1 MLKQYREQIKSSPE
15 SCGVYKMI
23 GDKNKILYIGK
34 AKNLKSRLS
43 NYLQFESLSER
54 IKVMISQVV
63 KVETFITKNEIEALL
78 LEAQLIKSLKPP
90 YNIVLTDGKSYP
102 YITISKHEY
111 PRIAKYRGKFKKDEF
126 FYYGPFPS
134 AAAVK
139 NTILSLQRAFLL
151 RVCSDQY
158 FSSTKRPCIEYQ
170 IKRCSAPCV
179 NKIAKDDYRQ
189 SVKQAQDTLLGK
201 NKEVQKQLLSSMEKC
216 SNEMNYEL
224 AAVYRDRLKFLQQI
238 QMQTTDFSF
247 EKDADFF
254 SIAREADL
262 ACINVLS
269 FRNNCNYGAVPH
281 FIENCS
287 DHLDEEILSTF
298 LINFYN
304 SVNVPPTQIYVPD
317 STQDTETIGQALC
330 AVAKKSIRVLHA
342 QNNEER
348 KLLEFIYNN
357 SQHSLEQKL
366 TDYRN
371 NLEKLEELSK
381 VFSLPDIPKRIEI
394 YDNSHISGNQ
404 QIGVMVVAGR
414 EGFLKSEYKKF
425 TIKEEI
431 SGDDYRMMR
440 EVLTRRFSGNMKN
453 LIPDFLLIDGG
464 PGHVSI
470 VQNVLDILGIHIPF
484 ACMAKG
490 PDRNAGNER
499 FYTLGREEFSLAND
513 SKLMLYLQSLR
524 NEAHRFAIT
533 THRKKRDKQFIVS
546 HLSKIPGVGNRRKKA
561 LMSYFGSVENIS
573 KASLSEI
580 QNVPGINKSLAEVI
594 LKHLNYEKATN
605 KGYDIANQDLPK

>member
-1 MLKQYREQIKSSPE
+1 MGYVINAQALKEQIKLSPQ

-23 GDKNKILYIGK
+23 GDKNKALYVGK

-43 NYLQFESLSER
+43 SYLQFENLSKR
-54 IKVMISQVV
+54 IRVMLSQAIKVEI
-63 KVETFITKNEIEALL
+63 FITENEIEALL
-78 LEAQLIKSLKPP
+78 LEGQLIKSLKPT
-90 YNIVLTDGKSYP
+90 YNIVLRDGKSYP
-102 YITISKHEY
+102 YITISKHDY

-126 FYYGPFPS
+126 YHYGPFPS

-179 NKIAKDDYRQ
+179 NKITKEDYCQ
-189 SVKQAQDTLLGK
+189 SVKQAQDTLLGR
-201 NKEVQKQLLSSMEKC
+201 NKEVEKQLISIMEKC
-216 SNEMNYEL
+216 SSETNYEL
-224 AAVYRDRLKFLQQI
+224 AAVYRDRVKFLQQI
-238 QMQTTDFSF
+238 QIKAVDFSF
-247 EKDADFF
+247 EEDTDFF

-269 FRNNCNYGAVPH
+269 FRNKYNYGSVPY

-287 DHLDEEILSTF
+287 DHSNDEILSTF
-298 LINFYN
+298 LVNFYN
-304 SVNVPPTQIYVPD
+304 LINIPQDKIYVPD
-317 STQDTETIGQALC
+317 FVTDNEIIEQALQ
-330 AVAKKSIRVLHA
+330 KITHKPIKVLHTKS
-342 QNNEER
+342 NEER
-348 KLLEFIYNN
+348 DLLKFVYNN

-366 TDYRN
+366 IEYKN
-371 NLEKLEELSK
+371 NLEKLEDLGK
-381 VFSLPDIPKRIEI
+381 IFSLPNIPKRIEV

-404 QIGVMVVAGR
+404 QVGVMVVAGQ
-414 EGFLKSEYKKF
+414 EGLLKSEYRKF

-431 SGDDYRMMR
+431 SGDDYSMMK
-440 EVLTRRFSGNMKN
+440 EVLTRRFSGKTKDR
-453 LIPDFLLIDGG
+453 IPDFLLIDGG

-470 VQNVLDILGIHIPF
+470 VQNVLQTLNINVPF

-499 FYTLGREEFSLAND
+499 FYMLSRKEFSLEND
-513 SKLMLYLQSLR
+513 SKVMLYLQSLR
-524 NEAHRFAIT
+524 NEAHRFAIA

-546 HLSKIPGVGNRRKKA
+546 ELSKIPGIGNKRKKA

-573 KASLSEI
+573 KASLAEI
-580 QNVPGINKSLAEVI
+580 QNVSGISKDLAEVI
-594 LKHLNYEKATN
+594 LKHVNYK
-605 KGYDIANQDLPK
+605 